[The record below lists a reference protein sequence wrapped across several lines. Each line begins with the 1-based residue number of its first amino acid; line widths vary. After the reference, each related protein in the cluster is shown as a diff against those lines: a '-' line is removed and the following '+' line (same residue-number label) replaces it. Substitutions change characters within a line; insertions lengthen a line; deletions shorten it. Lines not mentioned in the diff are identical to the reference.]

1 MPILGWYENFQQHPV
16 PEPLGWHE
24 FKKNIQYQYELVCAK
39 FHTRPILDY
48 TPFFFVKLKLERC
61 MLLVYKEVYI

>member
-1 MPILGWYENFQQHPV
+1 MTILCRHENFQQHSV

-24 FKKNIQYQYELVCAK
+24 FLKNIQYQYELVCSK

-48 TPFFFVKLKLERC
+48 TPFFVKLKLERC
-61 MLLVYKEVYI
+61 MLPVYKEVYI